1 MNGEQ
6 NQKNLIDTTDCL
18 EAVGVFRGWKNG
30 LFFIVICILLLL
42 QVSFWL
48 VHSGLVRSKACE
60 TETTPVVKGEMHEE
74 EPLAVIST
82 ENEKISS
89 AAKKVAYE
97 PNQTKASD
105 TIIIETEQVRTRI
118 LNITTEHLSWLI
130 RFLNFF
136 LFLTAILYCLTM
148 LFILKVSLQGR
159 MGGINHITRAFFL
172 SILMLLLLL
181 PLQKLVNGVVAGVM
195 YTPSELIAAC
205 ENVKT
210 SEIFDKILFYFRF
223 CAYWIIVVLLLI
235 LSQVRSARWAKA
247 TLRRLDVV

>member
-172 SILMLLLLL
+172 SILI
-181 PLQKLVNGVVAGVM
+181 QWCG
-195 YTPSELIAAC
+195 C
-205 ENVKT
+205 RCNVYP
-210 SEIFDKILFYFRF
+210 F
-223 CAYWIIVVLLLI
+223 
-235 LSQVRSARWAKA
+235 
-247 TLRRLDVV
+247 

>member
-1 MNGEQ
+1 
-6 NQKNLIDTTDCL
+6 
-18 EAVGVFRGWKNG
+18 
-30 LFFIVICILLLL
+30 
-42 QVSFWL
+42 
-48 VHSGLVRSKACE
+48 
-60 TETTPVVKGEMHEE
+60 MHEE

-181 PLQKLVNGVVAGVM
+181 PWQKLFNGVVAGVM